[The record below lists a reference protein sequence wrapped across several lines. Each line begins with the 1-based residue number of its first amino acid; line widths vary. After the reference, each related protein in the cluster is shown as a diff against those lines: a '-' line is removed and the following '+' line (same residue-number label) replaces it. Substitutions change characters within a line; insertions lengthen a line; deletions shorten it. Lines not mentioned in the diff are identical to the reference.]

1 MLVNGFRAT
10 EISEAIGNA
19 QTTMEKDEN
28 HFKELQFFYQKYCLV
43 KTEND
48 KVFLW
53 KENVLCIFFLVA
65 FPSPVNIRKELSG
78 FETRVAYFKKKCR
91 WVIKIQENYQ
101 SALSQVRRTISRG
114 KIWPSPSEIG
124 HFSPVF
130 SPDNVTNF
138 GFHQTSQIKAI
149 FTKDSNL

>member
-19 QTTMEKDEN
+19 QTIMEKDEN
-28 HFKELQFFYQKYCLV
+28 HFKELQFFYEKYCLV

-65 FPSPVNIRKELSG
+65 FPSPVNIRK
-78 FETRVAYFKKKCR
+78 
-91 WVIKIQENYQ
+91 
-101 SALSQVRRTISRG
+101 
-114 KIWPSPSEIG
+114 
-124 HFSPVF
+124 
-130 SPDNVTNF
+130 
-138 GFHQTSQIKAI
+138 
-149 FTKDSNL
+149 